1 MGGTSLKSMRIFGR
15 GSEGQ
20 SSDGQ
25 TATRKTKGRGKAG
38 PTRRQLL
45 AMKPLRNP
53 LLKWDEHEGRV
64 ILRVQHGKKGNW
76 KTRLAHVFVPLPEER
91 AVELDAIGT
100 DVWLM
105 VDGEHTIGQIA
116 QTLAKKY
123 KLENRE
129 AELSVQQ
136 YFKDLG
142 RRGYIGFAEIPE
154 IDES

>member
-1 MGGTSLKSMRIFGR
+1 MRIFGR
-15 GSEGQ
+15 GNKPQNGQ
-20 SSDGQ
+20 PSDEAAG
-25 TATRKTKGRGKAG
+25 RKAKGRGKAG

-53 LLKWDEHEGRV
+53 LLLWDEHEGRV

-76 KTRLAHVFVPLPEER
+76 KMRLAHVFVPLPEER
-91 AVELDAIGT
+91 AVELDAIGS

-105 VDGEHTIGQIA
+105 IDGEHTIGQIA

-142 RRGYIGFAEIPE
+142 RRGYIGFAEIPK
-154 IDES
+154 IDEI